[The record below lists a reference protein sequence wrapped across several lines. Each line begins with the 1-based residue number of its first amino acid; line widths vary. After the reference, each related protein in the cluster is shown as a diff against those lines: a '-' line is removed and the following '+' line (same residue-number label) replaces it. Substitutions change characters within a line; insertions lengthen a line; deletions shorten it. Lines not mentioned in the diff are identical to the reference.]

1 MESVC
6 TSSSLSLPSLVRT
19 TKERLRGKEG
29 EELCR
34 LQCRSLFKFHDF
46 PGLEIEIINSMPF
59 QVFRLNGLVPCE
71 TATLVEQK
79 VKGILVL
86 QSDGLVGYVWSQAIR
101 PRIFTPFL
109 LYKI

>member
-6 TSSSLSLPSLVRT
+6 TSSSLSLPSLART
-19 TKERLRGKEG
+19 TKERLHGKEG

-46 PGLEIEIINSMPF
+46 PGFPT
-59 QVFRLNGLVPCE
+59 LNGLVPCE

-86 QSDGLVGYVWSQAIR
+86 QSDGLVGYVWS
-101 PRIFTPFL
+101 
-109 LYKI
+109 